1 MPRLLPKINIIPVY
15 LINTPFKR
23 RDSKGSIIIEQNIS
37 NSENYDHSRFYSQEM
52 YPIREPY
59 SYVNILTDK
68 LTNENIY
75 WITEP
80 LLTIRDSNL
89 LDMLK
94 TGLESVTHIIE
105 NIEEVKDK
113 EEFIKETVRDFI
125 RTRELWIDSVTLRKV
140 EYYLIRDFLGYSVI
154 DPLMKDPNIED
165 ISCDGVNIPVYVYH
179 RKYENLKTNIVFET
193 PEKLNSFIVYL
204 AQKGNKQISVS
215 EPILDASTPE
225 GNRINAT
232 FGDEVTAK
240 GGTFTIRLF
249 RETPFTPI
257 DLVIRRTASS
267 ELVAYMW
274 MMVEHGRNAMVLGGT
289 GAGKTSTLNAL
300 SLFIPPNAKI
310 VSIEDTREINLPH
323 LNWIAS
329 TTRSGTTEKGL
340 STGKGIGEIDM
351 FDLVRAALRQRPNY
365 IIVGEV
371 RGQEAYNL
379 FQAMATGH
387 ITYGTMHAESIKSM
401 VSRLTNKPINI
412 PKIMLTS
419 LNNVSVQMQVRYR
432 NQLVRRIKFMHEI
445 TGYDIDSDEIE
456 TNTVFE
462 WNVKNDKIEM
472 KGSPDLFR
480 YIGDIKN
487 MTEEKVEEE
496 FRRRVLL
503 IDYLTREGIT
513 DYLEIWKYINEYY
526 RNPIDYSN
534 LIREKMKEKWGED
547 FEQFNI

>member
-1 MPRLLPKINIIPVY
+1 MPDSERNLNIIP
-15 LINTPFKR
+15 LFISKR
-23 RDSKGSIIIEQNIS
+23 PVKKRDSQGSIIIENVIS
-37 NSENYDHSRFYSQEM
+37 NSEDYDHSKYISIDK
-52 YPIREPY
+52 YPIKEPY
-59 SYVNILTDK
+59 SYANILLDKISNEYIYWLSEPK
-68 LTNENIY
+68 LT
-75 WITEP
+75 T
-80 LLTIRDSNL
+80 RDSNL
-89 LDMLK
+89 LDTLK
-94 TGLESVTHIIE
+94 LGIESVTHVIE
-105 NIEEVKDK
+105 NISEVRDK
-113 EEFIKETVRDFI
+113 EEFIKETIRDFI
-125 RTRELWIDSVTLRKV
+125 RTRGFWVDTVTLRKV
-140 EYYLIRDFLGYSVI
+140 EYYLIRDFLGYSKI

-165 ISCDGVNIPVYVYH
+165 ISCDGVGIPVYIYH
-179 RKYENLKTNIVFET
+179 VKYENMRTNIVFNT
-193 PEKLNSFIVYL
+193 PEQLNSFIVYL
-204 AQKGNKQISVS
+204 AQKGGKQISVS
-215 EPILDASTPE
+215 DPILDASTPE

-257 DLVIRRTASS
+257 DLVLKRTASPQ
-267 ELVAYMW
+267 LIAYMW
-274 MMVEHGRNAMVLGGT
+274 MMVEYGRNAMVLGGT

-300 SLFIPPNAKI
+300 SLFIPPSAKI

-329 TTRSGTTEKGL
+329 TTRSGIAEKGIT
-340 STGKGIGEIDM
+340 TGKAAGEIDM

-387 ITYGTMHAESIKSM
+387 ITYGTMHADSIKSM

-412 PKIMLTS
+412 PKIMVTS
-419 LNNVSVQMQVRYR
+419 LNNVSVQVQVRIR
-432 NQLVRRIKFMHEI
+432 DQMARRIKFMHEI

-462 WNVKNDKIEM
+462 WNIRNDKIEM

-487 MTEEKVEEE
+487 LNEEQVLEE
-496 FRRRVLL
+496 FNRRVVV
-503 IDYLTREGIT
+503 IDYLAVERIT
-513 DYLEIWKYINEYY
+513 NYIEIWQHITNYY
-526 RNPIDYSN
+526 RDPIGYSN
-534 LIREKMKEKWGED
+534 LIESKLKEKWGGNIDELD
-547 FEQFNI
+547 F